1 MRAKRTPLKF
11 SVHPAFILLGLIL
24 VITGNSLMFLSYFA
38 TIMMHEVSHSSMA
51 NVLGYKLD
59 SICLM
64 PYGAKISGSP
74 NVRFIDEILIALAG
88 PLFNIAVVVVLTA
101 LFWLYPPLYH
111 YTETLVTA
119 NFVTAVF
126 NFFPV
131 FPLDGGRVLYALLQN
146 RMTAKRAARSMKIIS
161 ISVAAIFSALFI
173 LSFFYDVNINLI
185 IIAVFC
191 LSSAAAT
198 RGSEEYARI
207 YKRSYR
213 SELLKGGLPVRE
225 LIAKEGVTPHELL
238 KKFRPGYYYRVTIVD
253 KNIKPVKTLT
263 ETDLEEL
270 SERGALEPIICTAV
284 KVKE

>member
-1 MRAKRTPLKF
+1 MPLKF

-51 NVLGYKLD
+51 NILGYKLD
-59 SICLM
+59 NICLM
-64 PYGAKISGSP
+64 PYGAKITGSLSVK
-74 NVRFIDEILIALAG
+74 NFDEILIAIAG

-101 LFWLYPPLYH
+101 LWWLYPPLYH

-126 NFFPV
+126 NFIPV

-146 RMTAKRAARSMKIIS
+146 RMTAKRAARCMKVIS

-173 LSFFYDVNINLI
+173 LSFFYDVNLNLI

-213 SELLKGGLPVRE
+213 SEWLKGGLPVRE
-225 LIAKEGVTPHELL
+225 LIAQEGVTPLELL
-238 KKFRPGYYYRVTIVD
+238 RKFRPGFYYRVTIVD
-253 KNIKPVKTLT
+253 KNMIPVRSLT
-263 ETDLEEL
+263 ETDIEEI
-270 SERGALEPIICTAV
+270 SERGALDPITGNAKKI
-284 KVKE
+284 